1 VLNRHV
7 DYVCVECVYR
17 ILQVRGRTYWFEQSA
32 ESSVPLQLF
41 TTASGSAVWTAAS
54 NTSVFNATVTP
65 AGTLLTSFTVPLD
78 APAAL
83 YLGSAATSGYDLLL
97 TTLQC

>member
-1 VLNRHV
+1 LHFH
-7 DYVCVECVYR
+7 

-41 TTASGSAVWTAAS
+41 TTASGSAVWAAAR
-54 NTSVFNATVTP
+54 NTSVFKATVTP

-78 APAAL
+78 APTHL
-83 YLGSAATSGYDLLL
+83 YLGSAATNG
-97 TTLQC
+97 

>member
-1 VLNRHV
+1 MHH
-7 DYVCVECVYR
+7 

-41 TTASGSAVWTAAS
+41 TTASGSAVWSTAS
-54 NTSVFNATVTP
+54 NTSVLNATVTP

-78 APAAL
+78 APVAL
-83 YLGSAATSGYDLLL
+83 YLGSAATSGYELPLLL
-97 TTLQC
+97 ITLQR